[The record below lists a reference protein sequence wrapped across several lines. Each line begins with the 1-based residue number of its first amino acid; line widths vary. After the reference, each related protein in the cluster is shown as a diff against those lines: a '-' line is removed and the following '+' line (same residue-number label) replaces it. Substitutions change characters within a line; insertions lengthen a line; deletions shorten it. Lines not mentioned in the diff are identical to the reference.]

1 MKLKAPVIKLIV
13 KTILPALLFALAV
26 ADKARCGEANES
38 SQDKSERRTFSIPAG
53 ALRADFHVALDGK
66 DTHPGTANL
75 PFATLARARDE
86 VRKKVVAGLTNP
98 VVVLIRGGTY
108 PQAGTLVFSPEDSGT
123 EKHPITYASYPGERV
138 VLSGGRRITGW
149 KKGEGGI
156 WRVELPEVQKGKWH
170 FRQLFVN
177 GRRAVRAR
185 TPNFD
190 DPIPWWKIRTSTCAI
205 DALPP
210 EDAPITAGVTGPIKA
225 YKSPRDVELAYI
237 ENNAGSRK
245 CLGTVNETAQTFTL
259 SPPHQWNPR
268 SFGTE
273 WKLSVPSE
281 GKACY
286 LENALEMLDQPGEWY
301 LDRQT
306 GVLFYWPRSGED
318 LVRDDVVAAV
328 VQKTLLAVLGTR
340 DRPVVN
346 LHFKG
351 IHVEHVEWAPQPWG
365 YMGMFCCNVA
375 VGKDPK
381 PGHRFTEAAVEY
393 EYARA
398 CSFVDGGI
406 AHVGAM
412 GLCLRNGTAHNVIE
426 GNHIWDLGGGGIGA
440 GYANVAYGYLEAAPP
455 PEGNEYKTYRISNN
469 YVHHCGMVDYGA
481 VGICLFSSQDSV
493 VAHNLIHDTAYFG
506 IGVAGSQDP
515 KVPFARNN
523 TIEYNHI
530 HNAMKVTV
538 DGAGMYVT
546 FAQADG
552 GCLIRGN
559 LLNDIVPNRFN
570 SRSVGPY
577 SATGLY
583 LDGSNS
589 GCCYENN
596 VVYQATSALFVNGR
610 GQVTWLDNLF
620 QKSGTP
626 PREFIEAMEA
636 YAGLAPAY
644 RRVLLGT
651 EPPPCDYYPLTD
663 HSSAA
668 NVWAACQFDRP
679 QSGAGVV
686 TVFRRAGSEDESVRL
701 KLRGLDAAVTY
712 TFKVWLG
719 ALERG
724 EPELLAEVRALPGA
738 APVLGEDN
746 LRVSGRRL
754 LEEGLRVRLTE
765 RPQVAWIIYQ
775 RVGREE

>member
-1 MKLKAPVIKLIV
+1 MKTAFSDKT
-13 KTILPALLFALAV
+13 KTILRGILSLSLIPPALAA
-26 ADKARCGEANES
+26 ADKAPSDGANAFPMD
-38 SQDKSERRTFSIPAG
+38 QLARRTSFARAG
-53 ALRADFHVALDGK
+53 APPADFYVALDGK
-66 DTHPGTANL
+66 DTNPGTASL

-86 VRKKVVAGLTNP
+86 VRKKVAAGLTNP

-108 PQAGTLVFSPEDSGT
+108 PQTGTLAFGPDDSGT
-123 EKHPITYASYPGERV
+123 EKNSITYVSYPGERV
-138 VLSGGRRITGW
+138 VLSGGRKIAGW
-149 KKGEGGI
+149 KKGEGDI
-156 WRVELPEVQKGKWH
+156 FRAELPEVKNGKWQ

-177 GRRAVRAR
+177 GQRALRAR
-185 TPNFD
+185 TPNPD
-190 DPIPWWKIRTSTCAI
+190 DPVPWWKLRTSTCTI

-210 EDAPITAGVTGPIKA
+210 DDAPITASVTGPIKA
-225 YKSPRDVELAYI
+225 YKNPGDVELVYI

-245 CLGTVNETAQTFTL
+245 FLGTVNETAQTFTL
-259 SPPHQWNPR
+259 SPPHRWNPR

-301 LDRQT
+301 LDRKT
-306 GVLFYWPRSGED
+306 GVLSYWPRAGED
-318 LVRDDVVAAV
+318 LTRDDVVAAV

-351 IHVEHVEWAPQPWG
+351 IHVEHVEWPTPPWG

-412 GLCLRNGTAHNVIE
+412 GLCLRNGTAHNIIE

-455 PEGNEYKTYRISNN
+455 PEGNEYKNYRISNN

-530 HNAMKVTV
+530 YNAMKVTV

-546 FAQADG
+546 FAQADR

-559 LLNDIVPNRFN
+559 LLHGIVPNPFN
-570 SRSVGPY
+570 SRAGRALQRYRP
-577 SATGLY
+577 L
-583 LDGSNS
+583 S
-589 GCCYENN
+589 GRLE
-596 VVYQATSALFVNGR
+596 L
-610 GQVTWLDNLF
+610 
-620 QKSGTP
+620 
-626 PREFIEAMEA
+626 
-636 YAGLAPAY
+636 
-644 RRVLLGT
+644 RVLL
-651 EPPPCDYYPLTD
+651 
-663 HSSAA
+663 
-668 NVWAACQFDRP
+668 
-679 QSGAGVV
+679 
-686 TVFRRAGSEDESVRL
+686 
-701 KLRGLDAAVTY
+701 
-712 TFKVWLG
+712 
-719 ALERG
+719 
-724 EPELLAEVRALPGA
+724 
-738 APVLGEDN
+738 
-746 LRVSGRRL
+746 
-754 LEEGLRVRLTE
+754 
-765 RPQVAWIIYQ
+765 
-775 RVGREE
+775 RE

>member
-1 MKLKAPVIKLIV
+1 MSAKPHKQHTLAIRA
-13 KTILPALLFALAV
+13 ALLLVSLGSLHGAIAADYYV
-26 ADKARCGEANES
+26 APNGNDAN
-38 SQDKSERRTFSIPAG
+38 
-53 ALRADFHVALDGK
+53 
-66 DTHPGTANL
+66 PGTAKK
-75 PFATLARARDE
+75 PFATLARARDA
-86 VRKKVVAGLTNP
+86 VREKVAVGLDRNWL
-98 VVVLIRGGTY
+98 VLVRGGTY
-108 PQAGTLVFSPEDSGT
+108 PQPGTLAFGPEDSGT
-123 EKHPITYASYPGERV
+123 ERYSITYAAAPGEKV
-138 VLSGGRRITGW
+138 VLDGGRRITGW
-149 KKGEGGI
+149 KKGEGEI
-156 WRVELPEVQKGKWH
+156 WRAELPEVKAGKWY

-177 GRRAVRAR
+177 GQRAVRAR
-185 TPNFD
+185 TPNLD
-190 DPIPWWKIRTSTCAI
+190 DPVPWWKIRTSTCTI

-210 EDAPITAGVTGPIKA
+210 EDVPITASVTGPIKA
-225 YKSPRDVELAYI
+225 YNNPRDVELVYI

-259 SPPHQWNPR
+259 APPHQWNPR

-306 GVLFYWPRSGED
+306 GVLSYWPRAGED
-318 LVRDDVVAAV
+318 LRRDDVVAAV

-351 IHVEHVEWAPQPWG
+351 IHVEHVEWPIPPWG

-426 GNHIWDLGGGGIGA
+426 GNHICDLGGGGIGA

-455 PEGNEYKTYRISNN
+455 PERNEYMNYRIANN

-530 HNAMKVTV
+530 YNAMQVTV

-546 FAQADG
+546 FAQADR

-559 LLNDIVPNRFN
+559 LLHDIVPNRFN
-570 SRSVGPY
+570 SRAVGPY
-577 SATGLY
+577 SATGIY

-610 GQVTWLDNLF
+610 GQVTWRDNLF

-626 PREFIEAMEA
+626 PREFIEAMQA
-636 YAGLAPAY
+636 YAGLTPAY
-644 RRVLLGT
+644 RRALLKT
-651 EPPPCDYYPLTD
+651 ESPTCNYYPLTD
-663 HSSAA
+663 RSPAA
-668 NVWAACQFDRP
+668 NVWAAYQFDRP

-686 TVFRRAGSEDESVRL
+686 TVFRRAGSEDESARL

-712 TFKVWLG
+712 AFKVWLG
-719 ALERG
+719 AIERG
-724 EPELLAEVRALPGA
+724 EPELLAGVQALPGA
-738 APVLGEDN
+738 APVLGEDD
-746 LRVSGRRL
+746 LRMSGRRL
-754 LEEGLRVRLTE
+754 LEEGLLVRLPE
-765 RPQVAWIIYQ
+765 RPQVAWITYQ
-775 RVGREE
+775 CTGRDQ